1 MSSASAATIGVGI
14 VGLTMITGLFWGW
27 TFSVMPGLRS
37 VDDRTYVTT
46 MQSVNRAILNPM
58 FLVVFTGTLAVLVA
72 AAFTTFRAG
81 DSRRACW
88 ITAATATYAFGVF
101 GITAAGNVPL
111 NDALDAFAIAGA
123 HDDALAAARG
133 AYEGPWNRLHAIRS
147 ALGVLAVVFAT
158 TAALTATED

>member
-58 FLVVFTGTLAVLVA
+58 FLVVFTGTLERVTRDEAKAKAQSLGAKVSGSVSKKTDILVA
-72 AAFTTFRAG
+72 GPGAGSKAKKAA
-81 DSRRACW
+81 DL
-88 ITAATATYAFGVF
+88 
-101 GITAAGNVPL
+101 GIETLAEGEWF
-111 NDALDAFAIAGA
+111 ALIG
-123 HDDALAAARG
+123 G
-133 AYEGPWNRLHAIRS
+133 
-147 ALGVLAVVFAT
+147 
-158 TAALTATED
+158 

>member
-1 MSSASAATIGVGI
+1 MSSASAAAIGAGI

-81 DSRRACW
+81 DTRRAWW

-101 GITAAGNVPL
+101 
-111 NDALDAFAIAGA
+111 AIAGA
-123 HDDALAAARG
+123 HDDELTAARG

>member
-81 DSRRACW
+81 DTRRAWW
-88 ITAATATYAFGVF
+88 ITAA
-101 GITAAGNVPL
+101 
-111 NDALDAFAIAGA
+111 
-123 HDDALAAARG
+123 R
-133 AYEGPWNRLHAIRS
+133 RS
-147 ALGVLAVVFAT
+147 AT
-158 TAALTATED
+158 RSSD